1 MWIQPMYPLLK
12 TRGWHPITCNFNLLP
27 CEYKSDDCFVS
38 TYLLSHESFSGGRNR
53 WLVLLDC
60 LLWFSLLVV
69 HRIRYRL
76 DFRPIASSL
85 WNCTPCQPEARY
97 DLIKEKIACCGAPKM
112 RAQTTAMFG
121 TISAACLIKCSLRLP
136 QPLTSKRKRGYY
148 SVLMSLELQ

>member
-1 MWIQPMYPLLK
+1 MSIQAMYPLLK

-38 TYLLSHESFSGGRNR
+38 TYLLSHESFSGVGIDGWRY
-53 WLVLLDC
+53 WIAYYGFHC
-60 LLWFSLLVV
+60 LYCIGYGIDWISG
-69 HRIRYRL
+69 
-76 DFRPIASSL
+76 PIASSL
-85 WNCTPCQPEARY
+85 WNCTPCQPEVRY
-97 DLIKEKIACCGAPKM
+97 DLIKIKLACCGAPKM
-112 RAQTTAMFG
+112 RAQATAMFG

>member
-1 MWIQPMYPLLK
+1 MYPLLK

-38 TYLLSHESFSGGRNR
+38 TYLLSHESFSGVGVDG
-53 WLVLLDC
+53 WCYWIAYYGFHC
-60 LLWFSLLVV
+60 LYCIGYGIDWISG
-69 HRIRYRL
+69 
-76 DFRPIASSL
+76 PIASSL
-85 WNCTPCQPEARY
+85 WNCTPCQPEVRY
-97 DLIKEKIACCGAPKM
+97 DLIKIKLACCGAPKM
-112 RAQTTAMFG
+112 RAQATAMFG